1 VVRRVSTT
9 PTAVG
14 EPDLLD
20 IILMLKRERNL
31 ARAGWTRHK
40 EEKDSIQPDGF
51 FGGTTE
57 IIMFWVYSL
66 NAGGNK

>member
-1 VVRRVSTT
+1 MVRMVSTT

-20 IILMLKRERNL
+20 IILELNGRDTMHGP
-31 ARAGWTRHK
+31 AGSGKGDFMKIRS
-40 EEKDSIQPDGF
+40 EGSCSVP
-51 FGGTTE
+51 TE
-57 IIMFWVYSL
+57 MMIVLVYSL